1 MSIDASNGPRRTDFA
16 QGYSSASS
24 GCSCGERVVVV
35 VVVEVEVEVEFW
47 SGSMVVD
54 VDDEVG
60 TVDEVAA
67 GGSVVV
73 EEGTSVVGGRIVSP
87 GVTVLTGFEV
97 EVESPEAERR
107 VESLEHE
114 ASTSPA
120 TTMSA
125 APLRTKR
132 RVDGVLPFMA
142 ESVLSKSTP

>member
-1 MSIDASNGPRRTDFA
+1 M
-16 QGYSSASS
+16 
-24 GCSCGERVVVV
+24 VVVV
-35 VVVEVEVEVEFW
+35 EEVEVEVE

-60 TVDEVAA
+60 TVDEVAT

-73 EEGTSVVGGRIVSP
+73 EEGSSVVGGRIVSP
-87 GVTVLTGFEV
+87 GATVLTGFEV

-125 APLRTKR
+125 APLRTRR
-132 RVDGVLPFMA
+132 RVDAVFPVMLK
-142 ESVLSKSTP
+142 SVLSKSTP